1 MTLGWDYTRL
11 ASTYDHRPN
20 YSSAL
25 LQSTFAGLDLPAGL
39 PVAEVGAGTG
49 KLTAELLRAG
59 LSVVAMEPNA
69 AMRAEALAKPAL
81 RRARWLA
88 SRGESLPL
96 ASGSV
101 GLVAYGSSFNVLPPQ
116 AALDE
121 CARVLA
127 GGGVWLAVWN
137 HRDLDDPLQHAVEQA
152 IRRLVP
158 DYAYGS
164 RREDPSA
171 QVRAH
176 GAFEAPAAAEQRF
189 VVEMPATDWLAAWRS
204 HATLQRQAGARWE
217 AVLGAITDVV
227 GSAATLQIPYATRLW
242 HARRRPT

>member
-25 LQSTFAGLDLPAGL
+25 LQSTLAALGLPPGL

-49 KLTAELLRAG
+49 KLTAELLQAG

-69 AMRAEALAKPAL
+69 AMRAEALSKPAL

-96 ASGSV
+96 AGSSV

-127 GGGVWLAVWN
+127 GGGAWLAVWN
-137 HRDLDDPLQHAVEQA
+137 HRDLDDPLQHAVEQV

-158 DYAYGS
+158 AYAYGS

-171 QVRAH
+171 LVRSH
-176 GAFEAPAAAEQRF
+176 GAFEEPVAAERRF
-189 VVEMPATDWLAAWRS
+189 TVAIRGVDWLAAWRS
-204 HATLQRQAGARWE
+204 HATLQRQAGAQWE
-217 AVLGAITDVV
+217 SVLGAIAEVV
-227 GSAATLQIPYATRLW
+227 GSAATLQIPYTTRLW
-242 HARRRPT
+242 HARRTLA